1 MGAVIR
7 GRSNRQMRL
16 LHLLHMVEIAFA
28 KLHGAGNDFV
38 LIEEF
43 GHPDAINYAELAK
56 SIGNR
61 RTAVGFDQ
69 LMLVT
74 KNSAATSG
82 FGYLI
87 FNSDG
92 SRAQQCGN
100 GARAVAWWLMRQH
113 GLRAPF
119 ELASP
124 AGLVRVSQTAN
135 GQIGVS
141 LGKPEFLPAKIP
153 MRAGAPALRYQSH
166 VAGQAIEFSSLSLGN
181 PHATILV
188 PSVANAEVERI
199 GAALQSHSDF
209 PERVNVGFCEVISRN
224 YAKLR
229 VYERGA
235 GETLACGSG
244 ACAAAINLIR
254 LGLVER
260 SVTLALP
267 GGELS
272 ISWPSDGAEVVLSG
286 PVVHVFDGRLTH

>member
-1 MGAVIR
+1 
-7 GRSNRQMRL
+7 
-16 LHLLHMVEIAFA
+16 MVEINFS

-43 GHPDAINYAELAK
+43 GQPDAIYYADLAK

-74 KNSAATSG
+74 KDSAASSG

-92 SRAQQCGN
+92 SPAQQCGN
-100 GARAVAWWLMRQH
+100 GARAVAWWLMHRH
-113 GLRAPF
+113 GLSTPF

-124 AGLVRVSQTAN
+124 AGLVRVSQTSRD
-135 GQIGVS
+135 QIGVS

-153 MRAGAPALRYQSH
+153 MRAGAPALRYQID
-166 VAGQAIEFSSLSLGN
+166 VAGQAIELSSLSLGN

-199 GAALQSHSDF
+199 GTALQRHSDF
-209 PERVNVGFCEVISRN
+209 PERVNVGFCELVSRS

-254 LGLVER
+254 LGLFER

-267 GGELS
+267 GGELGVC
-272 ISWPSDGAEVVLSG
+272 WPSDDAEVVLSG
-286 PVVHVFDGRLTH
+286 PVMHVFDGRLTH

>member
-1 MGAVIR
+1 M
-7 GRSNRQMRL
+7 RQQRP
-16 LHLLHMVEIAFA
+16 LHMVEIAFA

-38 LIEEF
+38 LIEAF
-43 GHPDAINYAELAK
+43 SLPADIDYADLAQAL
-56 SIGNR
+56 GNR
-61 RTAVGFDQ
+61 RTGVGFDQ
-69 LMLVT
+69 LMLVM
-74 KNSAATSG
+74 KSPGAASG
-82 FGYLI
+82 FGYQI

-100 GARAVAWWLMRQH
+100 GARAVAWWLIHRH
-113 GLRAPF
+113 GLSTPF

-124 AGLVRVSQTAN
+124 AGIVKVSQTAE

-141 LGKPEFLPAKIP
+141 LGKPEFNPITIP
-153 MRAGAPALRYQSH
+153 MLGHTPALRYQTQ
-166 VAGQAIEFSSLSLGN
+166 VTGQFIEFSCLSLGN

-188 PSVANAEVERI
+188 PSVANAEVEHI

-209 PERVNVGFCEVISRN
+209 PERVNVGFCEQISRN

-254 LGLVER
+254 LGFAER

-267 GGELS
+267 GGELNVN
-272 ISWPSDGAEVVLSG
+272 WPSDDAEVVLCG

>member
-1 MGAVIR
+1 
-7 GRSNRQMRL
+7 
-16 LHLLHMVEIAFA
+16 MVEIKFA

-38 LIEEF
+38 LIEAF
-43 GHPDAINYAELAK
+43 GLSDTVDFAAFAQ
-56 SIGNR
+56 SIANR

-69 LMLVT
+69 MMVIT
-74 KNSAATSG
+74 KNSAAASG

-92 SRAQQCGN
+92 SHAQQCGN
-100 GARAVAWWLMRQH
+100 GARAVAWWLIHRH
-113 GLRAPF
+113 GLSAPF

-124 AGLVRVSQTAN
+124 AGVVKVSQNAS

-153 MRAGAPALRYQSH
+153 MLGVAAALRYQTQI
-166 VAGQAIEFSSLSLGN
+166 GDQAIEFSALSLGN

-188 PSVANAEVERI
+188 SSVADAEVERI
-199 GAALQSHSDF
+199 GRALQSHSDF
-209 PERVNVGFCEVISRN
+209 PERVNVGFCEVVSETFAN
-224 YAKLR
+224 LR

-254 LGLVER
+254 LGLAKR
-260 SVTLALP
+260 QITLAMP
-267 GGELS
+267 GGELVV
-272 ISWPSDGAEVVLSG
+272 SWPSDDADVVLSG
-286 PVVHVFDGRLTH
+286 PVVHVFDSCLMH